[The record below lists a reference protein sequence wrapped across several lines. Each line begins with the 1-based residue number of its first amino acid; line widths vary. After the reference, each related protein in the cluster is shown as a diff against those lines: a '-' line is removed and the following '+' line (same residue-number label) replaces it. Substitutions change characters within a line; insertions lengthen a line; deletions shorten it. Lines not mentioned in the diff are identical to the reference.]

1 MAWQGGFS
9 GVGYTREE
17 FRKYLGTKPKP
28 PYHRVVIHNTDA
40 PYIKPPVLPSQR
52 VRNISE
58 HYKNMGWSAGP
69 DFFVFHDGRVYLG
82 SPMGKSVGC
91 KGWNGNSFHLEA
103 EGKYTKASG
112 HDPHSGHGK
121 AAWDT
126 MAWVTAELLEWMN
139 WDATPERI
147 KLHKEGATT
156 HDCPGA
162 LITKAWLI
170 PKVKDAMATDF
181 RPENVDKPAPKP
193 TVPNPGRAVLKKG
206 MTGGDVPVLQRWLK
220 TKGYYTSLV
229 DGDFGPKTHEAV
241 KAAQKAL
248 GLVVDGI
255 VGPKTWAAMANA
267 PEKPDVAPG
276 SPSTPTGTAE
286 PKPTVEPVPA
296 PPKPAEHTG
305 NTPIEDLH
313 PSDFALSWMKRFEG
327 LRLTAYDDVGSWA
340 IGWGHNTT
348 SNRPP
353 KVYQGMTITE
363 AEAVEILKNDAE
375 AIAAEVRKVLK
386 GIRLTQHQFDALV
399 LDNFQRGQT
408 QFTKTEVVQALKEGR
423 DASPAFHAQ
432 ATTSKNAGLN
442 RRRKIEA
449 LIFDGQSPTKW

>member
-1 MAWQGGFS
+1 MWHGGFTGLGFS
-9 GVGYTREE
+9 REE
-17 FRKYLGTKPKP
+17 FKKWLAASPKP
-28 PYHRVVIHNTDA
+28 SWVQFMVSHNTAA
-40 PYIKPPVLPSQR
+40 PYIKPPVKPSTRMQ
-52 VRNISE
+52 NLGA
-58 HYKNMGWSAGP
+58 YYQKLGWSTGP
-69 DFFVFHDGRVYLG
+69 NIVVIYDKVYIGTPWAFPGTNSPGFNGKGLG
-82 SPMGKSVGC
+82 VEVEGDYR
-91 KGWNGNSFHLEA
+91 KGV
-103 EGKYTKASG
+103 
-112 HDPHSGHGK
+112 HDPLHGDGAVAWNT
-121 AAWDT
+121 AAWVFAET
-126 MAWVTAELLEWMN
+126 LAWLGMPIDGTH
-139 WDATPERI
+139 I
-147 KLHKEGATT
+147 KLHREDPKTT

-162 LITKAWLI
+162 LVTKAWLI

-193 TVPNPGRAVLKKG
+193 TVPTPSRKTIKKG
-206 MTGGDVPVLQRWLK
+206 ATGGDVPVLQRWLK

-255 VGPKTWAAMANA
+255 VGPKTWAAMASA
-267 PEKPDVAPG
+267 PEKPQDGSTAP
-276 SPSTPTGTAE
+276 E
-286 PKPTVEPVPA
+286 PKPTPTPIPEPKPA
-296 PPKPAEHTG
+296 PVPPKPAEQIG

-313 PSDFALSWMKRFEG
+313 PSDFAISWMKRFEG
-327 LRLTAYDDVGSWA
+327 LRLVAYDDVGSWA
-340 IGWGHNTT
+340 IGWGHNAT
-348 SNRPP
+348 SRRPP
-353 KVYQGMTITE
+353 IPYQGMSITE
-363 AEAVEILKNDAE
+363 AEAVAILKADAE

-386 GIRLTQHQFDALV
+386 GIKLTQHQFDALV

-449 LIFDGQSPTKW
+449 LIFDGQKPTKW